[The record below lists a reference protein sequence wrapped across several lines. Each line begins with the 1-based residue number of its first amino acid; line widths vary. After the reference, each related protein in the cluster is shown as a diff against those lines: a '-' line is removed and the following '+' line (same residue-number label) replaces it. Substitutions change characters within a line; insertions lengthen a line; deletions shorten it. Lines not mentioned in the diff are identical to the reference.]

1 MKQKMRYF
9 ISLIAII
16 PVLVNAGT
24 DKLTVALNGQPI
36 PNHGPIIIAQ
46 QLGYFAEQGLSVR
59 LLTSTT
65 PRDSTTQVATQKAD
79 IGIAHEPDLIQQIDN
94 GEPLVSIGTLIDK
107 PLTSVVVLKESKMQT
122 LADLKGKTIAAS
134 NKPLSAAMLKIML
147 RKAGISVQDVTLSHK
162 SNNLTQALLT
172 HEIEAISGVMRNREI
187 PILESLDQ
195 HITMYFPEDYGIPVY
210 NELVFVSH
218 TSQQKDARFPRF
230 LAAIKKAVRYID
242 EHPELAWKQFT
253 KAYPET
259 KNPINHTTW
268 FATLPYFAENPE
280 DVDINEWRQFAKF
293 MQDEKLIKTTQ
304 PNSRYIVNYLP
315 SIQG

>member
-1 MKQKMRYF
+1 MHLLALLPLLA
-9 ISLIAII
+9 S
-16 PVLVNAGT
+16 AGT
-24 DKLTVALNGQPI
+24 DKLTVALNGQAN
-36 PNHGPIIIAQ
+36 PNHGPIIIAN
-46 QLGYFAEQGLSVR
+46 QLGFFAEQGLAVQI
-59 LLTSTT
+59 LTPANSH
-65 PRDSTTQVATQKAD
+65 DSSTQVAMQKAD

-122 LADLKGKTIAAS
+122 LADLKGKTVATS
-134 NKPLSAAMLKIML
+134 NKPLSAAMFKIML
-147 RKAGISVQDVTLSHK
+147 RKAGVDVQDVTVSRK

-172 HEIEAISGVMRNREI
+172 HEIEAISGIMRNREI
-187 PILESLDQ
+187 PILESLHQ
-195 HITMYFPEDYGIPVY
+195 HVTMYFPEDYGIPAY

-218 TSQQKDARFPRF
+218 TSQKHDTRFPRF

-242 EHPELAWKQFT
+242 EHPEFAWREFT
-253 KAYPET
+253 RAYPEV

-280 DVDINEWRQFAKF
+280 EVDASEWRQFAKF
-293 MQDEKLIKTTQ
+293 MQEEKLIKTLQ
-304 PNSRYIVNYLP
+304 PNSRYIVNYSQ

>member
-59 LLTSTT
+59 LLTPAN
-65 PRDSTTQVATQKAD
+65 PRDSSTQVALKKAD

-94 GEPLVSIGTLIDK
+94 GEPLVTIGTLIDK

-147 RKAGISVQDVTLSHK
+147 RKAGISVQDVTLSQK

-304 PNSRYIVNYLP
+304 PNSRYIVNYSP